1 MPVLLNLKYVDKTA
15 SVHFPVVE
23 IIIIICLFADS
34 SMATVDYTKV
44 PIKEKSLYTPPL
56 EEIVNGKTYV

>member
-1 MPVLLNLKYVDKTA
+1 
-15 SVHFPVVE
+15 
-23 IIIIICLFADS
+23 
-34 SMATVDYTKV
+34 MATVDYTKV